1 MKTTASVG
9 NRAPTHGGGA
19 SGGVLPLR
27 VTTTAADPPRDARAV
42 GKVALLGPIA
52 WRTPPKHY
60 GPWEQVTGLLADGL
74 VRRGVD
80 VTLFATLDSQTA
92 ATLDGVSPHG
102 YEEDDSLDGRVWEG
116 VHIAHAL
123 ARSGEFD
130 LVHNHLDWLPLA
142 FSTFCRAQLLTTI
155 HGFSDRRIL
164 PAYQG
169 ADSAYVSISNAN
181 RAPELDYRATVY
193 HGIDLSRFA
202 FSSAAGDDLVIL
214 GRIHPDKGTA
224 EAIKIAKRAG
234 RRLKI
239 AGPIQDQLY
248 FKEQVAPHIDSE
260 RICYLGSVGPAQ
272 RSDLLASAAALLH
285 PIAFAEPFGL
295 SVVESMAAGTPVIAY
310 NRGSMPEII
319 DEGVT
324 GFLVSD
330 AQSAVAAVESAI
342 KIDRSKVRRV
352 AERRFSADRMID
364 DYLAVYATLLR

>member
-102 YEEDDSLDGRVWEG
+102 YEEDDTLDGRVWEG
-116 VHIAHAL
+116 LHIAHAL

-164 PAYQG
+164 SAYQG

-181 RAPELDYRATVY
+181 RAPELDYCATVY

>member
-116 VHIAHAL
+116 LHIAHAL

-272 RSDLLASAAALLH
+272 RSDLLASAASLLH

>member
-1 MKTTASVG
+1 MKI
-9 NRAPTHGGGA
+9 
-19 SGGVLPLR
+19 
-27 VTTTAADPPRDARAV
+27 
-42 GKVALLGPIA
+42 ALLGPIA

-74 VRRGVD
+74 VRRGVN

-116 VHIAHAL
+116 LHIAHAL

-142 FSTFCRAQLLTTI
+142 FSTFCRARLLTTI

-169 ADSAYVSISNAN
+169 ADSAYVSISNAD
-181 RAPELDYRATVY
+181 RAPELDYCATVY

-202 FSSAAGDDLVIL
+202 FSSSGGNDLVIL

-272 RSDLLASAAALLH
+272 RSDLLAAAAALLH
-285 PIAFAEPFGL
+285 PVAFAEPFGL

-330 AQSAVAAVESAI
+330 AQSAAAAVESAI

>member
-27 VTTTAADPPRDARAV
+27 VTTTAADPPHDARAV

-116 VHIAHAL
+116 LHIAHAL

-181 RAPELDYRATVY
+181 RAPELDYCATVY

-234 RRLKI
+234 RRLEI

-330 AQSAVAAVESAI
+330 APSAVAAVESAI

-352 AERRFSADRMID
+352 AERRFGADRMID